1 MTGGRPRS
9 KAGFVYV
16 LSNPAMPGIVKIGM
30 TQRDPDVRLQ
40 EINSATGVLPFSIEA
55 VIASRNARWTEREVH
70 SRLTGKRVRENREFF
85 RIPVEDARKIVFD
98 VARNQR
104 QKAYGAAAWRGQGS
118 LTTAALLAL
127 SILAPSWAIDARLA
141 WIWAAACLAAT
152 ILHKPKF
159 VHEYLTMRVGGISAG
174 VMMAAG
180 VGTSM
185 LISPDWMREAAQMA
199 DALADAF

>member
-1 MTGGRPRS
+1 MTGSRRRS

-30 TQRDPDVRLQ
+30 TQRDPDVRLR

-55 VIASRNARWTEREVH
+55 VIASRNAKWTEREVH

-85 RIPVEDARKIVFD
+85 RVPVEDARKVVFD

-104 QKAYGAAAWRGQGS
+104 QKAYGAAAWRGQGP
-118 LTTAALLAL
+118 LTTAVPLAL

-141 WIWAAACLAAT
+141 CIWAAGCLAAT
-152 ILHKPKF
+152 ALRRPRF
-159 VHEYLTMRVGGISAG
+159 VHEYLTMNVGGIGAG
-174 VMMAAG
+174 VIMAAG
-180 VGTSM
+180 VGASM
-185 LISPDWMREAAQMA
+185 LISPDWVREAAQMA
-199 DALADAF
+199 DALAHAF